1 MHLKK
6 TIKKL
11 KKSIRK
17 RSRYVQDLLFGTE
30 SVSEEQASAGPGG
43 GIRFDPVHGYRLLP
57 YSRGYRY
64 IPPRKPV
71 DFDAVV
77 ERMQHKVLF
86 SVIMPVYN
94 TPVELFE
101 LALASVLTQWYE
113 YWQLV
118 IVDDGSDCREY
129 IQILER
135 YRDPRVE
142 VFHLSVNQ
150 GISAA
155 SNAALERAKGEYVV
169 LFDHD
174 DELTVDCLY
183 ELAMRI
189 DRDDA
194 DYVYSDEDKI
204 DRNGVFCEPHFK
216 PDWSP
221 DTLMSTMYVCHV
233 SCIRKVLLDRTGWFR
248 SEYDGC
254 QDWELILRL
263 TEQPLRISHI
273 PKVLYHWRIIDASV
287 ASDIGAKAYVRD
299 ASYRVRTDALIRRGM
314 RGTVE
319 PVEEMP
325 GYFRVNYGVVGNP
338 LVSIII
344 PTRDNHAMLARCI
357 SSLHEL
363 TRYRNFE
370 IVVLDNGSVEHETLD
385 YLAVIGREGL
395 AKVMR
400 HDAPFNYSELN
411 NIGISSSQ
419 GELLLF
425 LNDDTEVI
433 MPDWLERMAGYA
445 GLPHVGAVGAKLLFP
460 GGEQIQHTGV
470 LNLQSGPSHAYRK
483 HSRDLHGYFMRN
495 LLEYNWIA
503 VTGACM
509 MVERKKLE
517 QTGYFD
523 EELPVAYNDIELC
536 FRLIDCGYYNVMCP
550 MVQLIHHESVS
561 RGDDFLTE
569 EKLERLSRD
578 RGLLYRKHPFYF
590 QYDPFFNVN
599 FHPDGVNFE
608 LLS

>member
-1 MHLKK
+1 MYLKK

-17 RSRYVQDLLFGTE
+17 RSRYVQDFLFGTE
-30 SVSEEQASAGPGG
+30 RVLEEQAAAQSGG
-43 GIRFDPVHGYRLLP
+43 GIRLDPVSGYRLLP
-57 YSRGYRY
+57 HSRGYRY
-64 IPPRKPV
+64 IPPRKPA
-71 DFDAVV
+71 DFEDLV
-77 ERMQHKVLF
+77 ERMRKKVLF
-86 SVIMPVYN
+86 SIIMPTYN

-101 LALASVLTQWYE
+101 RAVSSALAQWYE
-113 YWQLV
+113 HWQLV
-118 IVDDGSDCREY
+118 IVDDGSDCREHL
-129 IQILER
+129 QVLER
-135 YRDPRVE
+135 FSDPRIE
-142 VFHLSVNQ
+142 VFRLPVNR

-155 SNAALERAKGEYVV
+155 SNDALDRAKGDYIV

-183 ELAMRI
+183 ELALRI
-189 DRDDA
+189 ERDDA
-194 DYVYSDEDKI
+194 DYLYSDEDKI
-204 DRNGVFCEPHFK
+204 DRDGVFSEPHFK

-233 SCIRKVLLDRTGWFR
+233 SCIRKELLDRVGRFR

-254 QDWELILRL
+254 QDWDLMLRL
-263 TEQPLRISHI
+263 TELSVRISHI

-287 ASDIGAKAYVRD
+287 ASDISAKPYVRD
-299 ASYRVRTDALIRRGM
+299 ASYRVRTDALIRRGI

-319 PVEEMP
+319 PVEQMP
-325 GYFRVNYGVVGNP
+325 GYYRVNYGVVNNP
-338 LVSIII
+338 MISIII
-344 PTRDNHAMLARCI
+344 PTRDNHAVLARCI
-357 SSLHEL
+357 SSLQEV

-370 IVVLDNGSVEHETLD
+370 IVVLDNGSVDPGTLD
-385 YLAVIGREGL
+385 YLAMIGCEGL
-395 AKVMR
+395 AKVVR

-411 NIGISSSQ
+411 NIGINSSQ

-433 MPDWLERMAGYA
+433 MSDWLERMAGYA
-445 GLPHVGAVGAKLLFP
+445 CLPHVGAVGAKLLFP
-460 GGEQIQHTGV
+460 GGEEIQHTGV

-483 HSRDLHGYFMRN
+483 QPRNSHGYFMRN

-517 QTGYFD
+517 QAGFFD

-550 MVQLIHHESVS
+550 MAQLIHHESVS
-561 RGDDFLTE
+561 RGDDLLTE
-569 EKLERLSRD
+569 EKLERLGRE
-578 RGLLYRKHPFYF
+578 RGLLYKKHPFYF
-590 QYDPFFNVN
+590 QHDPFFNVN